1 MDIKQSNREYMNEYM
16 KKNLHK
22 YTVKTNCFCGG
33 KYDTIHKA
41 RHLKSKKH
49 CMAVNDKKCYECESP
64 FIILPS
70 DIK

>member
-22 YTVKTNCFCGG
+22 YTVKTDCFCGG

-41 RHLKSKKH
+41 RHLKSKRH
-49 CMAVNDKKCYECESP
+49 CMAVNEKNVTNVNP
-64 FIILPS
+64 P
-70 DIK
+70 